1 MVFVTI
7 NLFLLKFYNERFF
20 ESMTFFYIAIPMMVY
35 LICILFINL
44 MEFIKLL
51 HIEELSGGEDDS
63 GALIS
68 PK

>member
-1 MVFVTI
+1 
-7 NLFLLKFYNERFF
+7 
-20 ESMTFFYIAIPMMVY
+20 
-35 LICILFINL
+35 